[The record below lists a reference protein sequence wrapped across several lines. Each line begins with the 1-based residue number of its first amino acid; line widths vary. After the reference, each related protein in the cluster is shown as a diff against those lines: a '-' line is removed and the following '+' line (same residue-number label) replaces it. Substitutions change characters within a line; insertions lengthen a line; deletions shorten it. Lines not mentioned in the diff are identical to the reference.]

1 MRLFLLNVLFSLLVL
16 SAHSQIV
23 NIPDANFKNA
33 LLNHIPVINT
43 NNDGEIQVSEA
54 IAFTGLMK
62 VTSKNIVDMTG
73 VQAFVNMTS
82 LDCQHNP
89 ITILPTNGLNGLR
102 ELNCSYVSLTSL
114 NLNNL
119 PALLKFTCDY
129 SSLTLLTISNL
140 PELSQISCHDNQ
152 LITLSINNA
161 PKITQIECYR
171 NQLTSFTLTPLIFP
185 VTINCAVNRLTTLPL
200 VSTPRIYNLNCSN
213 NQLSSLPL
221 NNLNSLSYLN
231 CGNNLL
237 SSLTFSNPAVL
248 RSLYCGNNLLTSLA
262 ANITS
267 LNVLFC
273 NNNQLTSLPPGMNA
287 LTHLDCSNNLISAFS
302 VDNSNSL
309 QILRFANNLCT
320 SFSLSN
326 KPLLNEIICDS
337 NKLST
342 FSISNMPALTY
353 IECQANQIDAI
364 SLSNFP
370 ALMELRL
377 AHNQLKSIQ
386 LTNLPSLSYIYADH
400 NNLDTLSLS
409 NLPALGTLQ
418 INFNKLSSLS
428 LSNLPAIV
436 GLSCNNNLL
445 TQLDLSGVPVKT
457 LSCEDNPNLLYINIK
472 NNAITT
478 APPYYIYVT
487 GLNMLEAICV
497 DSAELIY
504 ILSRVN
510 VQLPGQNISV
520 STFCTATGNYNTI
533 VGTVRFDQNTN
544 GCNNLDSVMNY
555 VKVNITDGAQS
566 GSTFTN
572 NKGTYKFLTQL
583 GPNTVTTVFPN
594 SWFTASPASHII
606 SFTGYGNIAVA
617 DFCITPN
624 GTHPDLDVV
633 LLPITGPRPGYD
645 ATYRLVY
652 SNKGNQ
658 TQSGNMTL
666 NFNDTKLNFLSS
678 TPAPSNQSPGNLT
691 WTYTNLSP
699 YQTKIIDITFYVH
712 PPPIVNNGDIL
723 SFVATVNPVSGDE
736 TPVDN
741 VFNLN
746 QVVRN
751 SWDPND
757 KQVTEGSQITIEK
770 AKDFLHYL
778 IRFQNIGTASAINI
792 VIKDSLADNLDWNSF
807 APVTASHTYRAVISK
822 GNKVE
827 FIFNG
832 INLPGKNTNEP
843 ASHGFVSFKIKPQST
858 VTIGETIYN
867 KAEIYFDFNLPII
880 TNTVST
886 TITETKHNSDP
897 AGLSVS
903 PNPAKSWLQFSLN
916 PDRKIKSV
924 SLINT
929 FGVQVYNEEFKNTST
944 YQRINISH
952 LAPGVYFLIVRS
964 FQWRSMQKV
973 MILK

>member
-1 MRLFLLNVLFSLLVL
+1 MRLVILLALCGFFFFS
-16 SAHSQIV
+16 AKAQIV

-33 LLNHIPVINT
+33 LLTHVPVINT
-43 NNDGEIQVSEA
+43 NNDSEIQVSEA
-54 IAFTGLMK
+54 VAFTGLMK

-73 VQAFVNMTS
+73 VQAFINMTS

-114 NLNNL
+114 SLNNL
-119 PALLKFTCDY
+119 PSLLKFTCDY
-129 SSLTLLTISNL
+129 SSLTLLTITNL

-200 VSTPRIYNLNCSN
+200 VNTPRIYNLNCSN
-213 NQLSSLPL
+213 NLLTSLPL
-221 NNLNSLSYLN
+221 TNLNSLSYLN
-231 CGNNLL
+231 CGNNQL

-248 RSLYCGNNLLTSLA
+248 RSLYCGNNLLTSLPA
-262 ANITS
+262 SITS

-273 NNNQLTSLPPGMNA
+273 NNNQLTSLPAGMNA
-287 LTHLDCSNNLISAFS
+287 LTHLDCSNNLITSFS
-302 VDNSNSL
+302 VDNCNSL

-353 IECQANQIDAI
+353 IECQTNQIDTI
-364 SLSNFP
+364 SLSSFP
-370 ALMELRL
+370 ALRELRCTR
-377 AHNQLKSIQ
+377 NQLKSLQ
-386 LTNLPSLSYIYADH
+386 LTNLPALDFIYADY
-400 NNLDTLSLS
+400 NRLDTLSLS
-409 NLPALGTLQ
+409 NLPQLATLL
-418 INFNKLSSLS
+418 INDNRLSALS
-428 LSNLPAIV
+428 LSNLPRLF
-436 GLSCNNNLL
+436 GLSCNNNQL
-445 TQLDLSGVPVKT
+445 TQLDLSRVPIKSLTCVN
-457 LSCEDNPNLLYINIK
+457 NPNLLYINIK

-478 APPYYIYVT
+478 YIYVT
-487 GLNMLEAICV
+487 GVNMLEAICV

-504 ILSRVN
+504 VLSRVDAL
-510 VQLPGQNISV
+510 LPGQNISV
-520 STFCTATGNYNTI
+520 STFCTAAGNYNTI

-555 VKVNITDGAQS
+555 VKVNITDGVQS
-566 GSTFTN
+566 GTTFTN
-572 NKGTYKFLTQL
+572 NKGIYKFLTQP
-583 GPNTVTTVFPN
+583 GPNTVTTDFPN
-594 SWFTASPASHII
+594 NWFTTSPPAHVIN
-606 SFTGYGNIAVA
+606 FTGYGNIAVA
-617 DFCITPN
+617 DFCITAN

-633 LLPITGPRPGYD
+633 LLPINGPQPGYD
-645 ATYRLVY
+645 VIYRLVY

-658 TQSGNMTL
+658 TQSGNVNL
-666 NFNDTKLNFLSS
+666 SFNDTKLNFLSS
-678 TPAPSNQSPGNLT
+678 TPAPSGQLPGNLI

-699 YQTKIIDITFYVH
+699 YQTKMIDIKFYVH
-712 PPPIVNNGDIL
+712 APPIVNNGDIL

-746 QVVRN
+746 QVVAN

-757 KQVTEGSQITIEK
+757 KQVMEGSQITIEK

-807 APVTASHTYRAVISK
+807 VPVTASHTYRTVVTK
-822 GNKVE
+822 GNKIE
-827 FIFNG
+827 FIFDG

-843 ASHGFVSFKIKPQST
+843 TSHGFVAFKIKPKST
-858 VTIGETIYN
+858 IAVGETIYN
-867 KAEIYFDFNLPII
+867 KAEIYFDFNQPII

-886 TITETKHNSDP
+886 TIVTPKKSDNLID
-897 AGLSVS
+897 LSVYS
-903 PNPAKSWLQFSLN
+903 NPVKDEIRFKVKAGSQIKAINLYNTVGEKLYSETVTM
-916 PDRKIKSV
+916 PGTDRKV
-924 SLINT
+924 
-929 FGVQVYNEEFKNTST
+929 
-944 YQRINISH
+944 NITN
-952 LAPGVYFLIVRS
+952 LPTGMLFLEVITNGGTAV
-964 FQWRSMQKV
+964 QKV
-973 MILK
+973 IRLR